1 MTELETREFHFRA
14 HTAKAAREVSGIG
27 VPYGEV
33 INIYGQREMF
43 APGSVRAENAKLL
56 YRHAEPI
63 GVVTSAKDD
72 ATGWHPTAKI
82 SSTARGDEA
91 YQLALD
97 GVLDGL
103 SVGFRA
109 EKWRIERDEIGEYI
123 VYEEATVREV
133 SLVPFP
139 AYPSARVEAVREETK
154 APTIRKGET
163 MPNENTDQQREA
175 ELTALRE
182 GVEDLQRS
190 VAVLKDR
197 GSEPA
202 TPQLDTRSAGEVLKA
217 IVSGD
222 ETTIREYNALME
234 RAYAGGTTADAAI
247 KDTWVGDLTRIYD
260 ASTGIL
266 VDTFATGTL
275 PDTGMN
281 VEFAE
286 LDANSIEVKKQ
297 TAEGADLE
305 VGKVSLKTRTAPVE
319 TFGGA
324 TRLTLQEIQRSQLP
338 ILDRN
343 LEALAMAAGA
353 RHKIEM
359 RTAYNT
365 LVAARVTAADTVD
378 IGVTVANATAEH
390 WLDAVVDA
398 ALKFEARNAPLERLL
413 VSSDIFKRLVKL
425 TTTGHRVFR
434 VDGDSRTVGE
444 LDLTALRGDLASL
457 PVYLDSGSAAG
468 KATFVN
474 GRALRSYL
482 SPVTSLQDE
491 NIINLS
497 KEFSVYR
504 YGAIA
509 AEIPGFVVPVK
520 FGA

>member
-1 MTELETREFHFRA
+1 MTELETRQIEIRA
-14 HTAKAAREVSGIG
+14 QLDTDKREITGLG
-27 VPYGEV
+27 VPYGEI
-33 INIYGQREMF
+33 INVYGMREML
-43 APGSVRAENAKLL
+43 APGSVRAEGAKLF
-56 YRHAEPI
+56 YSHREPI
-63 GVVTSAKDD
+63 GRVRSAKDD
-72 ATGWHPTAKI
+72 ATGWHPTATI
-82 SSTARGDEA
+82 SKTARGDEV
-91 YQLALD
+91 YELLRD
-97 GVLDGL
+97 GTLDGL
-103 SVGFRA
+103 SIGFQPV
-109 EKWRIERDEIGEYI
+109 KWRMERDDEGEYI
-123 VYEEATVREV
+123 VYDEVLVREV
-133 SLVPFP
+133 SVCAFPF
-139 AYPSARVEAVREETK
+139 YPSARVKDVRSTDNTEDKPSDRKANNMDEE
-154 APTIRKGET
+154 
-163 MPNENTDQQREA
+163 QRAA
-175 ELTALRE
+175 ELKEIRE
-182 GVEDLQRS
+182 SLEDVQRNI
-190 VAVLKDR
+190 AVIHDR
-197 GSEPA
+197 GAGSAEPKH
-202 TPQLDTRSAGEVLKA
+202 DTRSAGEVLKA

-222 ETTIREYNALME
+222 ENTIREYNALME

-286 LDANSIEVKKQ
+286 LDTNSIEVKKQ
-297 TAEGADLE
+297 TAEGADLK
-305 VGKVSLKTRTAPVE
+305 VGKVSLKTRTAPVN
-319 TFGGA
+319 TYGGA

-343 LEALAMAAGA
+343 LEALAMAAGV
-353 RHKIEM
+353 RHKLEM
-359 RTAYNT
+359 RAAYNG
-365 LVAARVTAADTVD
+365 LVAERVTANDTVD
-378 IGVTVANATAEH
+378 ISVTVANATAEH

-398 ALKFEARNAPLERLL
+398 ALKFEERNAPLERLL

-482 SPVTSLQDE
+482 SPVASLQDE
-491 NIINLS
+491 NVINLS

-504 YGAIA
+504 FGAIA